1 MDPEI
6 IKRMALEL
14 MVPMVRE
21 FTQTVAEMR
30 EQGASEADITAM
42 LDKVEADNRGKL
54 EDTLLNEMMSVLR
67 RAARS
72 PHRVP
77 TGTQ

>member
-1 MDPEI
+1 MDPES

-72 PHRVP
+72 PHPVP

>member
-21 FTQTVAEMR
+21 FTKTVAEMR

-42 LDKVEADNRGKL
+42 LDKVEANNRGKL
-54 EDTLLNEMMSVLR
+54 EDTLLNEMMNVLR

-72 PHRVP
+72 PHRAP
-77 TGTQ
+77 NPRQ

>member
-21 FTQTVAEMR
+21 FTKTVAEMR
-30 EQGASEADITAM
+30 EQGASEADIMAM
-42 LDKVEADNRGKL
+42 LDKVEAHNRGKL

-67 RAARS
+67 RSARS
-72 PHRVP
+72 PHRAP
-77 TGTQ
+77 TAR

>member
-1 MDPEI
+1 
-6 IKRMALEL
+6 
-14 MVPMVRE
+14 
-21 FTQTVAEMR
+21 MR

-72 PHRVP
+72 PHRSP
-77 TGTQ
+77 

>member
-1 MDPEI
+1 MDPES

-72 PHRVP
+72 PHRGP
-77 TGTQ
+77 TATQ